1 MSENV
6 FQTQSHNLSKTDY
19 RLTLQQPSSS
29 QMLFPDDIQNQFKSN
44 LKASAFNQ
52 TNDRLQSNSLSL
64 ENEPKV
70 QEYYILMK

>member
-1 MSENV
+1 MSENL
-6 FQTQSHNLSKTDY
+6 FQTQSFNLNKTDY

-29 QMLFPDDIQNQFKSN
+29 QMIYQDDFQNQLKPN
-44 LKASAFNQ
+44 LKSSTFNL
-52 TNDRLQSNSLSL
+52 TSDRLQLNPLAL

>member
-6 FQTQSHNLSKTDY
+6 FQTQSQNLSKTDY
-19 RLTLQQPSSS
+19 RLTLQQPSSA

-52 TNDRLQSNSLSL
+52 TTDRLQSNSLSL